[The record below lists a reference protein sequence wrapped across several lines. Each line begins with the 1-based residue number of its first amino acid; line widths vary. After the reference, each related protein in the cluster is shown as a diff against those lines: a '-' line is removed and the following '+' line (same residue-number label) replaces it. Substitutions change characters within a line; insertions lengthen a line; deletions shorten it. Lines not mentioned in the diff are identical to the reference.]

1 MAVGGG
7 SVGVEAFKD
16 DAEAIKAI
24 RLFPDVM
31 MSFGGLGPDATDAE
45 ITQKFLPALKV
56 MLPHGGYF
64 HDTRTPVAHR
74 TMDLATNTARA
85 HSHHRTF
92 RLPFHGLWFGLWWSS
107 VQHKGVGCKHHHLH
121 HGRHAAH
128 GATVRRSM
136 GRAEGRHVG
145 LHDDAR
151 PPRQGRDGSAR
162 RREVGV
168 AQAGDCV
175 LAGAMISYSSYWLT
189 VPGWT
194 MQFT

>member
-1 MAVGGG
+1 MGPKIPFPFPMFFFRSFNPAGER
-7 SVGVEAFKD
+7 VEAFKD

-92 RLPFHGLWFGLWWSS
+92 RLPFHGLWFGLCT
-107 VQHKGVGCKHHHLH
+107 HCRPLL
-121 HGRHAAH
+121 
-128 GATVRRSM
+128 
-136 GRAEGRHVG
+136 AEG
-145 LHDDAR
+145 
-151 PPRQGRDGSAR
+151 S
-162 RREVGV
+162 
-168 AQAGDCV
+168 
-175 LAGAMISYSSYWLT
+175 
-189 VPGWT
+189 
-194 MQFT
+194 